1 MIDIELVK
9 LNYARMEDAE
19 LISLTQ
25 TSGYELST
33 DAISAL
39 YYEFLKRKLDISIFP
54 HLRAMKWQIHK
65 NNLAKANK
73 KKFDEKISNLLASS
87 IKDLSQG
94 ESLGNVIKKLQRA
107 GLRNKHCLNVLIYL
121 KRYAIYKEENYHTK
135 LLFASC
141 IAFLGIFITALII
154 ITSTMTDAILI
165 GFLLIIVGVNKFIS
179 ALTNKRKDRRLFN
192 IINS

>member
-9 LNYARMEDAE
+9 LKYARMEDAE

-65 NNLAKANK
+65 NNLAKENK
-73 KKFDEKISNLLASS
+73 MKFDEKISNLTANS
-87 IKDLSQG
+87 IK
-94 ESLGNVIKKLQRA
+94 
-107 GLRNKHCLNVLIYL
+107 Y
-121 KRYAIYKEENYHTK
+121 
-135 LLFASC
+135 
-141 IAFLGIFITALII
+141 
-154 ITSTMTDAILI
+154 
-165 GFLLIIVGVNKFIS
+165 
-179 ALTNKRKDRRLFN
+179 
-192 IINS
+192 

>member
-9 LNYARMEDAE
+9 LKYARMEDAE

-39 YYEFLKRKLDISIFP
+39 YYEFLRRKLDISIFP